1 MRILLLGD
9 YSNVHAT
16 LADGLRQLGHTV
28 VVASDGDGWKNYPR
42 DVDLARPSLARW
54 QSLLWWMRMRREFHR
69 FRGYDVVQ
77 IINPVFLPLRAE
89 RLWPYYTFLRRHNR
103 HVFLGAFGMDHYFVK
118 TSLDCT
124 TYRYGDFQ
132 IGKQLRH
139 SQENDIFI
147 ADWLDGPKGVL
158 NRRIAA
164 DCDGIIAGLWEYY
177 AAYAHDWADKMQ
189 FIPFPIRVADEQVA
203 PATRAAFQRLE
214 EDPEAPVRF
223 FIGIQRTRSAYKGT
237 DIMLR
242 ALEKVCARY
251 PRHAEMVRVESV
263 PFDQYIQLMQG
274 CHVILDQLYSY
285 TPAMNALEAMARGLV
300 VVGGGEPENYDIL
313 QESELRPIINV
324 QPNEEDCVRQLS
336 RLVENRHD
344 LPALHRQTL
353 AYIRR
358 HHDHLRVAAQYVA
371 AWKKFADGK

>member
-42 DVDLARPSLARW
+42 DVDLARPSLGRW

-313 QESELRPIINV
+313 HESELRPIINV

>member
-16 LADGLRQLGHTV
+16 LAAGLRQLGHTV

-42 DVDLARPSLARW
+42 DIDLARPSLARW

-77 IINPVFLPLRAE
+77 IINPIFLPLRAE
-89 RLWPYYTFLRRHNR
+89 RMWPYYAFLRRHNR

-118 TSLDCT
+118 ASLDCT

-132 IGKQLRH
+132 IGQQMRR

-164 DCDGIIAGLWEYY
+164 DCDGIIAGLWEYH
-177 AAYAHDWADKMQ
+177 AAYAPEWADKMQ
-189 FIPFPIRVADEQVA
+189 FIPFPIRVSDNQVA

-214 EDPEAPVRF
+214 DDAEAPVRF
-223 FIGIQRTRSAYKGT
+223 FIGIQRARSAYKGT

-242 ALEKVCARY
+242 ALERVRDRY
-251 PRHAEMVRVESV
+251 PRHVEIVRVESV

-313 QESELRPIINV
+313 HETELRPIINV

-336 RLVENRHD
+336 LLVENRRN
-344 LPALHRQTL
+344 LPNLHRQTL

-358 HHDHLRVAAQYVA
+358 HHDHLRVAAQYVE
-371 AWKKFADGK
+371 AWQKFGDR

>member
-89 RLWPYYTFLRRHNR
+89 RLWPYYAFLRRHNR

-118 TSLDCT
+118 ASLDCT

-132 IGKQLRH
+132 IGQQLRH

-158 NRRIAA
+158 NRRIAD
-164 DCDGIIAGLWEYY
+164 DCDGIIAGLWEYH
-177 AAYAHDWADKMQ
+177 AAYAHEWADKMQ

-203 PATRAAFQRLE
+203 PATRAAFRRLE

-223 FIGIQRTRSAYKGT
+223 FIGIQRSRSAYKGT

-358 HHDHLRVAAQYVA
+358 HHDHLRVAAQYVG
-371 AWKKFADGK
+371 AW